1 METKKKGIKEV
12 GEKMTSNQGLK
23 ELKNKG
29 KLLSQA
35 AEIVRVQEKDL
46 PRVVKRFLDEIKDMD
61 KKLKS

>member
-1 METKKKGIKEV
+1 
-12 GEKMTSNQGLK
+12 MTSNQELK

-29 KLLSQA
+29 RLLSQA

-46 PRVVKRFLDEIKDMD
+46 PRVVKRFLDEIKEMD